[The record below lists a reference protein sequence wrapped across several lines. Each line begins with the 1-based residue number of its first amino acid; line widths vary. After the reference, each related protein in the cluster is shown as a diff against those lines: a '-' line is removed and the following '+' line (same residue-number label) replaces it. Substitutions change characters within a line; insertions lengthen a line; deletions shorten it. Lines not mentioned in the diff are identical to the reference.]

1 MILNY
6 ETWDATLRC
15 IKSIEKAENTESVRV
30 YLIDNASSSDMPV
43 ALKQYINDHD
53 VVYISSKE
61 NRGYAAGNNLGIR
74 KALEDQCGYILISN
88 NDIVYRKDSIETMCE
103 FLKEKHGGI
112 VGPQVVD
119 PQGKHQPSVAMGKTG
134 MKEIFRFYTVLKCF
148 QRKAMMKYQGMH
160 LQKDSQFRVFHVSG
174 CCFMMD
180 RQTAELLYP
189 LDENTFLYDEE
200 LIIGIRMQL
209 ANKQTWYNGKAI
221 VEHHHGYT
229 TQRNSAF
236 MQKCIRDSEQYYCR
250 EYLHASRVQIALLYW
265 YRKMLYLFR
274 SVRYETFRKQWKW
287 FRRMTKKELL
297 R

>member
-1 MILNY
+1 MIGIVILNY
-6 ETWDATLRC
+6 ETWDATLKC
-15 IKSIEKAENTESVRV
+15 IKSIEKTENTESVRV

-88 NDIVYRKDSIETMCE
+88 NDIVYRKKSIETMCE

-119 PQGKHQPSVAMGKTG
+119 PQGKHQPSVAMVKTG

-160 LQKDSQFRVFHVSG
+160 LQ
-174 CCFMMD
+174 
-180 RQTAELLYP
+180 
-189 LDENTFLYDEE
+189 
-200 LIIGIRMQL
+200 
-209 ANKQTWYNGKAI
+209 
-221 VEHHHGYT
+221 
-229 TQRNSAF
+229 
-236 MQKCIRDSEQYYCR
+236 
-250 EYLHASRVQIALLYW
+250 
-265 YRKMLYLFR
+265 
-274 SVRYETFRKQWKW
+274 
-287 FRRMTKKELL
+287 
-297 R
+297 

>member
-1 MILNY
+1 MIGIVILNY

-15 IKSIEKAENTESVRV
+15 IKSIEKTENTESVRV

-53 VVYISSKE
+53 VVYISSNE

-88 NDIVYRKDSIETMCE
+88 NDIVYKKDSIETMCE

-119 PQGKHQPSVAMGKTG
+119 PQGKHQPSVAMVRTG

-148 QRKAMMKYQGMH
+148 QRKAMMKYQGMD
-160 LQKDSQFRVFHVSG
+160 QDAGGQYPVYHVSG
-174 CCFMMD
+174 CCFLMN
-180 RQTAELLYP
+180 RKAAETLYP

-200 LIIGIRMQL
+200 LIIGMRMEQAGL
-209 ANKQTWYNGKAI
+209 QTWYCGTAV

-229 TQRNSAF
+229 TQKNSAF
-236 MQKCIRDSEQYYCR
+236 MQKCIRESEQYYCR
-250 EYLHASRVQIALLYW
+250 EYLQANGITLIFLNL
-265 YRKMLYLFR
+265 YRKSLL
-274 SVRYETFRKQWKW
+274 VI
-287 FRRMTKKELL
+287 RRLLKK
-297 R
+297 

>member
-1 MILNY
+1 MIGIVILNY

-15 IKSIEKAENTESVRV
+15 IKSIEKTENTESVRV

-53 VVYISSKE
+53 VVYISSNE

-88 NDIVYRKDSIETMCE
+88 NDIVYKKDSIETMCE

-119 PQGKHQPSVAMGKTG
+119 PQGKHQPSVAMVRTG

-148 QRKAMMKYQGMH
+148 QRKAMMKYQGMD
-160 LQKDSQFRVFHVSG
+160 QDAGGQYPVYHVSG
-174 CCFMMD
+174 CCFLMN
-180 RQTAELLYP
+180 RKAAETLYP

-200 LIIGIRMQL
+200 LIIGMRMEQAGL
-209 ANKQTWYNGKAI
+209 QTWYCGTAV

-229 TQRNSAF
+229 TQKNSAF
-236 MQKCIRDSEQYYCR
+236 MQKCIRESEQYYCR
-250 EYLHASRVQIALLYW
+250 EYLQAKGITLIFLNL
-265 YRKMLYLFR
+265 YRKSLL
-274 SVRYETFRKQWKW
+274 VI
-287 FRRMTKKELL
+287 RRLLKK
-297 R
+297 